1 MEDQKEYRD
10 FLEGF
15 RALKIKSVD
24 DDFID
29 AEGMEPV
36 PPDPSKNI
44 NRTTISD
51 EQWKEWYNDF
61 ENMYPSSYAERHK
74 ELRDIY
80 PELYDENGKM
90 HEREE

>member
-1 MEDQKEYRD
+1 MQFLTPSEYRFLGDFMEDEKEYRD

-36 PPDPSKNI
+36 PPDLQAPI
-44 NRTTISD
+44 R
-51 EQWKEWYNDF
+51 W
-61 ENMYPSSYAERHK
+61 
-74 ELRDIY
+74 
-80 PELYDENGKM
+80 NGEICDM
-90 HEREE
+90 D